1 MTTVAQNRL
10 AAYKSK
16 RKPLAVEIGVAF
28 HDRIA
33 NLYTSSRASV
43 VYGHGGQKETDWNA
57 YAKSY
62 GFPANWQNAGAYI
75 TGYGK
80 SGRIVLETSRGTK
93 KAELP
98 MPPKGAVVSLHR
110 GLIHG
115 DLFLIERKIGNV
127 RVATRYG
134 PVMRNRVAIGYRK
147 TGVAVRFALTP
158 EQAEHWVS
166 PNTPKSNVYWEHG
179 ETIEECRRE
188 FARKA
193 ELTTRKAAE
202 KAATAKIQR
211 AAALIAR
218 LCSNLTVT
226 HADARAVGYCEAG
239 IAGFAQRNGLSPDKV
254 TVRRL
259 RETGD
264 PMTEKVITF
273 AALRT
278 AREKFA
284 TEKVPC

>member
-28 HDRIA
+28 HNRIA

-98 MPPKGAVVSLHR
+98 MPPKGAVISLHR

-115 DLFLIERKIGNV
+115 DLFLIERKIGDV

-134 PVMRNRVAIGYRK
+134 PVMRNRIAVGYRK
-147 TGVAVRFALTP
+147 TGVAVCFSLTP
-158 EQAEHWVS
+158 EQSEYGVF
-166 PNTPKSNVYWEHG
+166 PNGHNTTYWEHG
-179 ETIEECRRE
+179 KTIEECRRE

-193 ELTTRKAAE
+193 ELTVQKIAE
-202 KAATAKIQR
+202 KKTSAKIQR

-218 LCSNLTVT
+218 LCGNLTVT

-239 IAGFAQRNGLSPDKV
+239 IAGFAQKHDLSPDQV
-254 TVRRL
+254 TIQRL
-259 RETGD
+259 RATGD
-264 PMTEKVITF
+264 PMTEKVIAF
-273 AALRT
+273 AATRA

-284 TEKVPC
+284 AMEPPC